1 MMDCDSQPKGTVQ
14 QRFLEQYLIA
24 VKMLRKGNWIK
35 GNWNKG
41 VEGAVLANHSTVTP
55 GPGTAGRG
63 LFTAGRGLEQRG
75 NPRWADRLALWRTS

>member
-63 LFTAGRGLEQRG
+63 LEQRG